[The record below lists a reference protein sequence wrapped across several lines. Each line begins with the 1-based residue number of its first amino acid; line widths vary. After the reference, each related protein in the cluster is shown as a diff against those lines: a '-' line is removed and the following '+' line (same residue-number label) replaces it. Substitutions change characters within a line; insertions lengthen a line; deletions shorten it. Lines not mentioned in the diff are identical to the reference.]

1 MVTVQTDS
9 KNDVLGLDS
18 LRVENARL
26 NQQVS
31 GYQAQIDSLQSQLDW
46 FKQQLF
52 GQKSERR
59 RPEAHPGQLSLAD
72 VLDMETTATLPADD
86 AVTVTYQRGRSKKDR
101 GAAINETG
109 LRFDDSVPVETIELE
124 APELT
129 GPDADQYE
137 VVDHKISYR
146 LAQRPGSYVVL
157 QYSRP
162 VVKHKGDQQLLTTPA
177 PANVF
182 DHSSA
187 DVSVLAGLMIEKFA
201 YHCPLYRQ
209 HQKLQMAGITVS
221 RATLTQWVQR
231 SITLLTPI
239 YHAQLKSI
247 LQSKTLAMDETPIK
261 AGRKH
266 KGKMRTAY
274 FWPIYGDGNEIA
286 FTYASS
292 RGQQHVLDQ
301 LKGFQGTLLTDG
313 YVAYQRYAEKTREVT
328 HATCWVHARRAFVKA
343 EQIEPDAVA
352 EALALIGQLY
362 HVEARINDQG
372 LTGEKKLKVRS
383 EQSLPVVDTF
393 FAWCDQ
399 QRQRLD
405 LVNSNPL
412 AKALTY
418 VTEREHQLRVFLSD
432 PDVQP
437 DTNHL
442 ERALRVIPMGRK
454 NWLFA
459 WTEIGA
465 EQIGIIQ
472 SLLVT
477 CRLHDINP
485 YTYLVDVLQRVSLHP
500 ASKVEE
506 LTPVNWKQKFAG
518 NPLRSDLDRVRR

>member
-1 MVTVQTDS
+1 MTTLQKAPKKETAE
-9 KNDVLGLDS
+9 LAH
-18 LRVENARL
+18 LRDENARL
-26 NQQVS
+26 NQQLG
-31 GYQAQIDSLQSQLDW
+31 GYQAQIDQLQVQLDW

-59 RPEAHPGQLSLAD
+59 PREVHPDQLSLAD
-72 VLDMETTATLPADD
+72 VLELETPITLPADQLT
-86 AVTVTYQRGRSKKDR
+86 TVTYERGRAKKDR
-101 GAAINETG
+101 GDAVNETG
-109 LRFDDSVPVETIELE
+109 LRFDDSVPVETIELQ

-137 VVDHKISYR
+137 VVDQKLTYR
-146 LAQRPGSYVVL
+146 LAQRPGSYVIL
-157 QYSRP
+157 QYTRP
-162 VVKHKGDQQLLTTPA
+162 VVKHKADLQLITTPA

-182 DHSSA
+182 DPCTA
-187 DVSVLAGLMIEKFA
+187 DVSVLAGLLVDKFA

-221 RATLTQWVQR
+221 RATLTNWVQR

-239 YHAQLKSI
+239 YHAQLKQI

-266 KGKMRTAY
+266 RGKMRTAY
-274 FWPIYGDGNEIA
+274 FWPIYGDGDEIA

-292 RGQQHVLDQ
+292 RAQQHVLDQ

-313 YVAYQRYAEKTREVT
+313 YVAYQRYADKTREVT
-328 HATCWVHARRAFVKA
+328 HASCWAHARRTFVKA

-352 EALALIGQLY
+352 EALSLIGQLY
-362 HVEARINDQG
+362 QIEAQINDQG
-372 LTGEKKLKVRS
+372 LTGEKKQKVRT
-383 EQSLPVVDTF
+383 EQSLPVVDAF

-432 PDVQP
+432 PDVQV

-485 YTYLVDVLQRVSLHP
+485 YTYLVDVLQRVSVHP
-500 ASKVEE
+500 ASKVAE
-506 LTPVNWKQKFAG
+506 LTPINWKQTCAD
-518 NPLRSDLDRVRR
+518 NPMQSDLDKVRQ

>member
-1 MVTVQTDS
+1 METLQTPLAEDMS
-9 KNDVLGLDS
+9 KLDA
-18 LRVENARL
+18 LQHENARL
-26 NQQVS
+26 NQQLS

-46 FKQQLF
+46 FKRQLF

-59 RPEAHPGQLSLAD
+59 PREVHPGQLSLAD
-72 VLDMETTATLPADD
+72 LLDIDPPATVPVDDTVTITYERGRAKKERGD
-86 AVTVTYQRGRSKKDR
+86 AV
-101 GAAINETG
+101 NEAG
-109 LRFDDSVPVETIELE
+109 LRFDDSVPVETIELK
-124 APELT
+124 AQELA

-137 VVDHKISYR
+137 VIDHKITYR

-157 QYSRP
+157 QYTRP
-162 VVKHKGDQQLLTTPA
+162 VVKHKAMQQLITAPA

-182 DHSSA
+182 DQCTA
-187 DVSVLAGLMIEKFA
+187 DVSVLAGLLIEKFA

-221 RATLTQWVQR
+221 RTTLTQWVQR
-231 SITLLTPI
+231 SIRLLTPV
-239 YHAQLKSI
+239 YQAQLKSI

-261 AGRKH
+261 AGRKQ

-274 FWPIYGDGNEIA
+274 FWPIYGDRDEIA
-286 FTYASS
+286 FTYSSS
-292 RGQQHVLDQ
+292 RAQQHVLDQ

-313 YVAYQRYAEKTREVT
+313 YTAYQRYAEKTDKVT
-328 HATCWVHARRAFVKA
+328 HANCWAHARRTFVKA

-352 EALALIGQLY
+352 EALTLIGKLY
-362 HVEARINDQG
+362 RVEAQIKDQG
-372 LTGEKKLKVRS
+372 LIGEKKLKVRS
-383 EQSLPVVDTF
+383 EQSLPVVDAF
-393 FAWCDQ
+393 FAWCYE

-405 LVNSNPL
+405 LVKSNPL
-412 AKALTY
+412 AKTLTY
-418 VTEREHQLRVFLSD
+418 VTDREHQLRVFLSD
-432 PDVQP
+432 PNVQI

-459 WTEIGA
+459 WTEIGV

-477 CRLHDINP
+477 YRLHDINP
-485 YTYLVDVLQRVSLHP
+485 YTYLVDVLQRVSEHP

-506 LTPVNWKQKFAG
+506 LMPANWKKKFSG
-518 NPLRSDLDRVRR
+518 NPMRSDLDAMRQ

>member
-1 MVTVQTDS
+1 METLQKALA
-9 KNDVLGLDS
+9 KNGIELDA
-18 LRVENARL
+18 LRDENARL
-26 NQQVS
+26 NQKL
-31 GYQAQIDSLQSQLDW
+31 GAYQAQIDSLQSQLDW
-46 FKQQLF
+46 FKRQLF

-59 RPEAHPGQLSLAD
+59 LHEEHPGQRSLAEL
-72 VLDMETTATLPADD
+72 LDMDPPAALPAEDSI
-86 AVTVTYQRGRSKKDR
+86 TITYERGRARKER
-101 GAAINETG
+101 GEAVNETG
-109 LRFDDSVPVETIELE
+109 LRFDDSVPVETIELQ
-124 APELT
+124 APELE

-137 VVDHKISYR
+137 IIDHKITYR

-157 QYSRP
+157 QYTRP
-162 VVKHKGDQQLLTTPA
+162 VVKHKETQQLITPPA

-182 DHSSA
+182 DQCSA
-187 DVSVLAGLMIEKFA
+187 DVSVLAGLMVEKFA

-221 RATLTQWVQR
+221 RTTLTQWVQR
-231 SITLLTPI
+231 SIRLLTPV
-239 YHAQLKSI
+239 YQAQLKSI

-261 AGRKH
+261 AGRKQ

-274 FWPIYGDGNEIA
+274 FWPIYGDGDEIA

-292 RGQQHVLDQ
+292 RAQQHVLDQ
-301 LKGFQGTLLTDG
+301 LKGFRGTLLTDG
-313 YVAYQRYAEKTREVT
+313 YVAYQRYAEKTSEVT
-328 HATCWVHARRAFVKA
+328 HANCWAHARRTFVKA
-343 EQIEPDAVA
+343 EPIEPDAVA
-352 EALALIGQLY
+352 EALTQIGKLY
-362 HVEARINDQG
+362 QIEAQINDQG
-372 LTGEKKLKVRS
+372 LSGEKKLKVRS
-383 EQSLPVVDTF
+383 EQSLPVVDGF
-393 FAWCDQ
+393 FAWCYE

-412 AKALTY
+412 AKALAY

-432 PDVQP
+432 PDVQL

-485 YTYLVDVLQRVSLHP
+485 YTYLVDVLQRVSEHP
-500 ASKVEE
+500 ASRVAE
-506 LTPVNWKQKFAG
+506 LTPANWKKKFSD
-518 NPLRSDLDRVRR
+518 NPMRSDLDTIRQ